1 MEEENITVTEAIEL
15 LFGSASLQQAI
26 QAEDEADCDVSAG
39 LDWDNQA
46 FLAFIQNP
54 ALLGR
59 LALLRVSLN
68 CEIQRLLAERNLGV
82 GENAAF
88 EVARLRLLSRLR
100 LPEPTVIPV
109 LKTTLMRDDLYK
121 EEFINDSQVL
131 RNLLSKLL
139 LESDWEDIATAAGNA
154 VRDQVLLFII
164 A

>member
-46 FLAFIQNP
+46 YLAFIQNP

-59 LALLRVSLN
+59 LTELRVSLN

-82 GENAAF
+82 G
-88 EVARLRLLSRLR
+88 
-100 LPEPTVIPV
+100 
-109 LKTTLMRDDLYK
+109 KM
-121 EEFINDSQVL
+121 
-131 RNLLSKLL
+131 LL
-139 LESDWEDIATAAGNA
+139 LKLRVCVCYLVCDYLN
-154 VRDQVLLFII
+154 RP
-164 A
+164 